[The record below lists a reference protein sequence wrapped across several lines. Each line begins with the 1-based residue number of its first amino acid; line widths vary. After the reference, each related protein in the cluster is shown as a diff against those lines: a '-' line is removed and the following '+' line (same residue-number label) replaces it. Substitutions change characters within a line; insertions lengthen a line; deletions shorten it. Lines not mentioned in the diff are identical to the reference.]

1 MNSSKQKVALIT
13 GAGSGIGRET
23 ALLFLKNGYQV
34 ALAGRNQT
42 TLDETINQSSK
53 NSSNALAIPTD
64 ITNQKSIQNLFKKVK
79 NNFERLDILFNNAG
93 IGAPPTLFEELPI
106 EKWQEVVSTN
116 LTGTFV
122 CSQEAIKIMKSQNPS
137 GGRIINNG
145 SVSAHSPRLNS
156 AAYTATKHAVTGLT
170 KSICLDGRNDKIT
183 CSQIDIGNATTD
195 MTERMKT
202 GVLQANGTL
211 EVEPTFNVK
220 HVAESVLHI
229 ANLPLDTN
237 VPFITIMATKMPYI
251 GRG

>member
-34 ALAGRNQT
+34 ALAGRNQA

-122 CSQEAIKIMKSQNPS
+122 CSQEA
-137 GGRIINNG
+137 GRIINNG

>member
-1 MNSSKQKVALIT
+1 MNTTKQKVIVIT

-23 ALLFLKNGYQV
+23 ALLFLENGYKV
-34 ALAGRNQT
+34 ALAGRNQV
-42 TLDETINQSSK
+42 TLNETISQSK
-53 NSSNALAIPTD
+53 KYAANALAVPTD
-64 ITNQKSIQNLFKKVK
+64 VTNKKSIQNLFEKVK
-79 NNFERLDILFNNAG
+79 NNFERLDVLFNNAG
-93 IGAPPTLFEELPI
+93 IGAPPTPFEELPL

-116 LTGTFV
+116 LTGTFI

-156 AAYTATKHAVTGLT
+156 AAYTATKHAITGLT
-170 KSICLDGRNDKIT
+170 KSICLDGRNNKIV

-211 EVEPTFNVK
+211 KIEPTFNVK

>member
-1 MNSSKQKVALIT
+1 M
-13 GAGSGIGRET
+13 
-23 ALLFLKNGYQV
+23 
-34 ALAGRNQT
+34 
-42 TLDETINQSSK
+42 
-53 NSSNALAIPTD
+53 
-64 ITNQKSIQNLFKKVK
+64 
-79 NNFERLDILFNNAG
+79 
-93 IGAPPTLFEELPI
+93 
-106 EKWQEVVSTN
+106 VSTN

>member
-1 MNSSKQKVALIT
+1 MNTSKQKVAVIT

-23 ALLFLKNGYQV
+23 ALLFLENGYKV
-34 ALAGRNQT
+34 ALAGRNQE
-42 TLDETINQSSK
+42 TLNETINQSK
-53 NSSNALAIPTD
+53 KYANNALSISTD
-64 ITNQKSIQNLFKKVK
+64 ITNQKSIQNLFKNVK
-79 NNFERLDILFNNAG
+79 NTFGRLDVLFNNAG
-93 IGAPPTLFEELPI
+93 IGAPPTLFEELPYD
-106 EKWQEVVSTN
+106 KWQEVVSTN

-122 CSQEAIKIMKSQNPS
+122 CSQEAVKIMKAQNPS

-156 AAYTATKHAVTGLT
+156 AVYTSTKHAITGLT
-170 KSICLDGRNDKIT
+170 KSICLDGRNDKIV

-211 EVEPTFNVK
+211 NVEPTFNAK
-220 HVAESVLHI
+220 HVAEFVLNI

-237 VPFITIMATKMPYI
+237 VPFLTIMATKMPYI